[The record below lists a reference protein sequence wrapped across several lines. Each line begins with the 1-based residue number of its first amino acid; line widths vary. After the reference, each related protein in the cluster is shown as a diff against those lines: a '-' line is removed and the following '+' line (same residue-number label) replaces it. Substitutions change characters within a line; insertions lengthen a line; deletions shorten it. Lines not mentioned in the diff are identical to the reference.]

1 MPWAKQEYSLPALS
15 MVVAY
20 LENSEYIESE
30 KKKCYIKCGQG
41 LGSGHY
47 GFDLRE
53 DLRGHE
59 PVWGRAPSHAGITRQ
74 TVLPLWL
81 LFCPSPESVPPP
93 EVLRWQDTSTDFQ
106 TPHGAT
112 LPENHFLKNR

>member
-1 MPWAKQEYSLPALS
+1 

-59 PVWGRAPSHAGITRQ
+59 PV
-74 TVLPLWL
+74 
-81 LFCPSPESVPPP
+81 
-93 EVLRWQDTSTDFQ
+93 
-106 TPHGAT
+106 
-112 LPENHFLKNR
+112 